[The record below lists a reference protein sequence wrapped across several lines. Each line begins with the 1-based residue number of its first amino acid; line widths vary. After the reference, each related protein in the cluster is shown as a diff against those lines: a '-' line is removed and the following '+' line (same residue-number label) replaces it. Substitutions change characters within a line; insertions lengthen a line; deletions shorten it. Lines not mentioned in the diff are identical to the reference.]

1 MALKRVRILL
11 RVSSDQQLEKDG
23 DLGIQR
29 KIVQE
34 YIKQH
39 SDWKLDMKEYFEGS
53 NSGYKNS
60 VADRDILQE
69 ALKDAQNGE
78 YDILVVYKDDRLGRR
93 VLEIPTYILQLKNAG
108 VDIYSVTDGLL
119 SPQSTDDING
129 IIMLTM
135 RYGMAQKSSSDTGM
149 RVKDTAQQL
158 VRQGRFMGGIAPYG
172 YRLEYSGEFSKHQ
185 RALKHLVIMP
195 ERAEVVKYIY
205 DLSYYKEFGSSKIA
219 HILNTNE
226 KYSSLA
232 PKDVWKSGTITSI
245 LTNPIYTGYTSY
257 KRRERV
263 NGKYRRLDSKEWI
276 LSEKPNDDI
285 TIIDENLWQK
295 VQEKR
300 RSRGEKYKKSLKNE
314 NTVTITRNEGEL
326 ALIDVAYCGYCG
338 CKLTNGTKYDYWTIK
353 STGERRSS
361 RKTLYKC
368 QNIWQGVPHP
378 KMKQILANKI
388 EPIVFESL
396 IDYIEKLQEN
406 ENIFEQIA
414 ENQNVEIKKHKK
426 ILTKEKH
433 TLNNIQKNIEIT
445 EDAIPLAIAGN
456 YPLSVEELADS
467 IKKQKEK
474 RQQQMES
481 IKRLENELN
490 NMNVS
495 INEWET
501 LQSQIP
507 TWRDVFLKA
516 DTATKRVL
524 VDKLI
529 ERIEITDEQVNIR
542 FKINLNNF
550 LPEPRMTNN
559 GMVPESRLRF
569 YNHLFHRF

>member
-1 MALKRVRILL
+1 
-11 RVSSDQQLEKDG
+11 
-23 DLGIQR
+23 
-29 KIVQE
+29 
-34 YIKQH
+34 
-39 SDWKLDMKEYFEGS
+39 
-53 NSGYKNS
+53 
-60 VADRDILQE
+60 
-69 ALKDAQNGE
+69 
-78 YDILVVYKDDRLGRR
+78 
-93 VLEIPTYILQLKNAG
+93 
-108 VDIYSVTDGLL
+108 
-119 SPQSTDDING
+119 
-129 IIMLTM
+129 
-135 RYGMAQKSSSDTGM
+135 
-149 RVKDTAQQL
+149 
-158 VRQGRFMGGIAPYG
+158 
-172 YRLEYSGEFSKHQ
+172 
-185 RALKHLVIMP
+185 
-195 ERAEVVKYIY
+195 
-205 DLSYYKEFGSSKIA
+205 
-219 HILNTNE
+219 
-226 KYSSLA
+226 
-232 PKDVWKSGTITSI
+232 
-245 LTNPIYTGYTSY
+245 
-257 KRRERV
+257 
-263 NGKYRRLDSKEWI
+263 
-276 LSEKPNDDI
+276 
-285 TIIDENLWQK
+285 
-295 VQEKR
+295 
-300 RSRGEKYKKSLKNE
+300 
-314 NTVTITRNEGEL
+314 
-326 ALIDVAYCGYCG
+326 
-338 CKLTNGTKYDYWTIK
+338 
-353 STGERRSS
+353 
-361 RKTLYKC
+361 
-368 QNIWQGVPHP
+368 
-378 KMKQILANKI
+378 MKQILANKI

-426 ILTKEKH
+426 ILTKEKN

-559 GMVPESRLRF
+559 GMVPE
-569 YNHLFHRF
+569 